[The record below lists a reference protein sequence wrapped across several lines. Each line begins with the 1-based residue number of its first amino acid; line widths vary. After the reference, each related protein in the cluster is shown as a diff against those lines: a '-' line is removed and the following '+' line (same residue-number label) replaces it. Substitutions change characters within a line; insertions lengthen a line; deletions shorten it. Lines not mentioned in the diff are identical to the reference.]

1 MAMQVFIRPAT
12 PEDLPAITH
21 VRTSVHENHLSVEE
35 MAELGITPEVV
46 TQMILA
52 SPCCWVAVE
61 DGAIVGFSMIDAEQ
75 GSLFAAFVLPS
86 HEGKGIGRRLV
97 QVAEDQLFT
106 THSTIWLETG
116 RTTRAAR
123 FYRSLGWGN
132 ESAVGEDDIRLE
144 KQRP

>member
-1 MAMQVFIRPAT
+1 MSAEIRPAT

-21 VRTSVHENHLSVEE
+21 VRTSVRENHLSVEE
-35 MAELGITPEVV
+35 MAELGITPETV

-61 DGAIVGFSMIDAEQ
+61 DGAVVGFSMIDAEE

-86 HEGKGIGRRLV
+86 HEGKGVGKWLV

-116 RTTRAAR
+116 RTTRAAG